1 MQKKY
6 TRTITYIMYVLGLKK
21 DVYDMNILQVDVIWV
36 LFAHVQFPKR
46 IYFDVFAES
55 FNAQI
60 TVQQTNCNW
69 NHVSMFSFT
78 D

>member
-1 MQKKY
+1 
-6 TRTITYIMYVLGLKK
+6 MYVLGLKK

-46 IYFDVFAES
+46 ICFNVGAGS
-55 FNAQI
+55 FNAQSI
-60 TVQQTNCNW
+60 VQQTNCNW
-69 NHVSMFSFT
+69 NHVSLFSFT